1 MVGYTLQSLRRQPG
15 RLAASFISLAL
26 GATIVMAFASLLD
39 TAGGDGLSA
48 TERETLVTMAAVVGG
63 WGLIIVV
70 FAVASTLT
78 LAVRQRSQEM
88 ALLKSV
94 GATPGQVGR
103 MIVGEAAVVAA
114 VAAAVA
120 VLPALAAGRGVLALL
135 RDSDQ
140 VGAGVDHRFGPLA
153 LGIGLGVTF
162 GAAGVAALVTARR
175 TARLRA
181 RDALTEAALPSPRLS
196 RKRKVAA
203 GVFLALGVGT
213 GVLTATLMRG
223 EGIDAMQTGGQAS
236 IWFAIG
242 LALLAPALLRVT
254 LAVVERPLR
263 ALGGACG
270 YLAVQNV
277 RQRGP
282 QMARA
287 VMPIVLFTAIATG
300 TLVMQGIENGATAAT
315 GSFTP
320 AEARSLETLNVVVVG
335 MIAVFAAIM
344 LVNTLVA
351 ATAERRRELGQ
362 QRLAGA
368 TPPEAL
374 RTVGLEAAVLVATG
388 VLFGSLASLVT
399 IVPYSIARTDSVVPT
414 TGAGTYLAV
423 VATAVALTLAS
434 TLGTARR
441 VLRARAVEAVAAA

>member
-1 MVGYTLQSLRRQPG
+1 VIGYTLQSLRRQPG
-15 RLAASFISLAL
+15 RVAASFISLAL

-48 TERETLVTMAAVVGG
+48 TERETLVTMAVVVGG

-103 MIVGEAAVVAA
+103 MIVGEAVVVAA

-140 VGAGVDHRFGPLA
+140 VR
-153 LGIGLGVTF
+153 TF
-162 GAAGVAALVTARR
+162 GAAAVAALVTARR

-315 GSFTP
+315 GSYTP

-368 TPPEAL
+368 TPPEVL
-374 RTVGLEAAVLVATG
+374 RTVRLEAAVLVATG

-399 IVPYSIARTDSVVPT
+399 IVPYSLARTDSVVPT